1 MLHFNTSTM
10 KSLFSRHALHF
21 LAIIVTLSAL
31 VSPAQA
37 QLRGVNTATV
47 FQGNTIYYGG
57 FNQTAQDSLQVSD
70 SIAYYTYISHQNDVA
85 PYLTWFWNKI
95 GSGTATITLT
105 FWQSNDNVNYFQLK
119 AGVAQANYSK
129 SYTLAANTWSEVD
142 FARDSVRFDGR
153 YLKTYFIT
161 SSTASVKGKLIN
173 QLKVNIK

>member
-1 MLHFNTSTM
+1 M
-10 KSLFSRHALHF
+10 KSLFKSAALR
-21 LAIIVTLSAL
+21 LLVIAVTVMAL
-31 VSPAQA
+31 ITPARA
-37 QLRGVNTATV
+37 QLRGVTTATV
-47 FQGNTIYYGG
+47 FQGNTIYFGG

-119 AGVAQANYSK
+119 SGVAQTTYSK
-129 SYTLAANTWSEVD
+129 SYTLSANTWSEVD

-161 SSTASVKGKLIN
+161 SNTASVKGKLIN